1 MSNALIAGG
10 AGFLGINL
18 AKAIRRQGHQ
28 VTILDN
34 FVTGSKAE
42 AENLIAND
50 KGVTLVRH
58 DVTMPIPT
66 DQFLDISFIYNF
78 ACPASPPQYQKFPLR
93 TLKTSILGSINL
105 LDLADNLKI
114 PYLFA
119 STSEIYGDPLVSPQ
133 HENYWGNVNPIGIRA
148 CYDEGKRVGE
158 ALVMDY
164 GRERNLNGKICRIF
178 NTFGP
183 GMDLNDGRVMSNYI
197 RNALQG
203 SPLEVNGDGSQT
215 RSFCYVDDL
224 TEGVMSLASSECTGP
239 INLGNTAPISMLD
252 LAKEVILKTQSNSQ
266 IIFKDLPGDDP
277 KLREPDISLAKELLS
292 WEPRT
297 PYANGIEK
305 MIEDFRL
312 RMAD

>member
-10 AGFLGINL
+10 AGFLGLNL

-42 AENLIAND
+42 AEKLIAND
-50 KGVTLVRH
+50 DGVTLVRH
-58 DVTMPIPT
+58 DVTIPIPT
-66 DQFLDISFIYNF
+66 DQFLDISIIYNF

-224 TEGVMSLASSECTGP
+224 IEGVMSLASSECTGP
-239 INLGNTAPISMLD
+239 INLGNTVPISMLD
-252 LAKEVILKTQSNSQ
+252 LAKDIILKTQSNSQ

-277 KLREPDISLAKELLS
+277 KLREPDISLAKDLLS

-297 PYANGIEK
+297 PYANGMEK

-312 RMAD
+312 RMAV

>member
-10 AGFLGINL
+10 AGFLGLNL

-42 AENLIAND
+42 AEKLIAND
-50 KGVTLVRH
+50 DGVTLVRH
-58 DVTMPIPT
+58 DVTIPIPT
-66 DQFLDISFIYNF
+66 DQFLDISIIYNF

-224 TEGVMSLASSECTGP
+224 IEGVMSLASSECTGP
-239 INLGNTAPISMLD
+239 INLGNTVPISMLD
-252 LAKEVILKTQSNSQ
+252 LAKDIILKTQSNSQ

-277 KLREPDISLAKELLS
+277 RLREPDISLAKDLLS

-312 RMAD
+312 RMAV

>member
-10 AGFLGINL
+10 AGFLGLSL
-18 AKAIRRQGHQ
+18 AKALRRQGHQ

-42 AENLIAND
+42 AEKLIAND
-50 KGVTLVRH
+50 PGVTLLRH
-58 DVTMPIPT
+58 DVTLPLPT
-66 DQFLDISFIYNF
+66 DEFLDISYIYNF
-78 ACPASPPQYQKFPLR
+78 ACPASPPQYQKYPLR
-93 TLKTSILGSINL
+93 TLKTSILGCINL
-105 LDLADNLKI
+105 LDLAENLKI

-119 STSEIYGDPLVSPQ
+119 STSEIYGDPLISPQ
-133 HENYWGNVNPIGIRA
+133 KESYWGNVNPIGIRA

-158 ALVMDY
+158 TLVMDY
-164 GRERNLNGKICRIF
+164 GRERNVQGKICRIF

-203 SPLEVNGDGSQT
+203 LPLEVNGDGMQT

-224 TEGVMSLASSECTGP
+224 IEGILSLASSDCTGP
-239 INLGNTAPISMLD
+239 INLGNTVPITMLD
-252 LAKEVILKTQSNSQ
+252 LAKEVIEKTESNSQ
-266 IIFKDLPGDDP
+266 IIFNDLPGDDP
-277 KLREPDISLAKELLS
+277 KQREPDISLAKELLG

-297 PYANGIEK
+297 VYSHGIEK
-305 MIEDFRL
+305 MIEDFRS
-312 RMAD
+312 RMAV

>member
-10 AGFLGINL
+10 AGFLGLNL

-28 VTILDN
+28 VTIIDN

-42 AENLIAND
+42 AEKLIAND
-50 KGVTLVRH
+50 DGVTLVRH
-58 DVTMPIPT
+58 DVSIPLPT

-133 HENYWGNVNPIGIRA
+133 HENYWGNVNPIGIRS

-203 SPLEVNGDGSQT
+203 LPLEVNGDGSQT

-224 TEGVMSLASSECTGP
+224 IEGVMSFASSEFTGP
-239 INLGNTAPISMLD
+239 INLGNTVQITMLD

-277 KLREPDISLAKELLS
+277 KQREPDISLAKELLS

-312 RMAD
+312 RMAV